1 MQYTSLPSTSGGRSL
16 YGVPLASRRVDQ
28 YAWLVV
34 ILRPEPVFDAAKA
47 EVGSRLKIVTNVSN
61 NDKNFVRIVFKVIP
75 PFVKEKQAE

>member
-1 MQYTSLPSTSGGRSL
+1 
-16 YGVPLASRRVDQ
+16 LASRRVLQ

-47 EVGSRLKIVTNVSN
+47 AVGSRLKIVTSASN
-61 NDKNFVRIVFKVIP
+61 TDKNFVRIVFKVIP